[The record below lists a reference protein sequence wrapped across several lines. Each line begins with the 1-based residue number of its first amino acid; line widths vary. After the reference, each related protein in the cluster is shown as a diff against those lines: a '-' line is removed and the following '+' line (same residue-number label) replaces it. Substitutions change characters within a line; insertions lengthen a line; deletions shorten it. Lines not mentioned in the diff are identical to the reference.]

1 MKKIN
6 IKESL
11 LQIDKLTDC
20 KYDLTS
26 LYEACRLDE
35 KKKEKLVQYIDA
47 YDHEGMSKFL
57 QNEVG
62 GCMNESCTD
71 DLTDEELQNQL
82 GEGFVHMTDETT
94 CNPLVTGAT
103 LKVGDMVYDEETG
116 HKLKVLTIAPNSKYS
131 REIGFGDTVNQRTFS
146 QYVGNNSLWEI
157 AVEGDTAYETDDDI
171 EFEFHPA
178 EDLTANL
185 NKIDEGLFDLN
196 ESKSIKEGYRKDS
209 VDNTYEIG
217 DRVAQ
222 RWTDEFN
229 VGTVV
234 DIKEEEG
241 TQYKVEWDY
250 SEGPN
255 VEWLYGTDI
264 SLWIEEENIDE
275 SKSIKKGV
283 EYVKWV
289 QLPDGEWKMWGS
301 NDGPELDPDF
311 LDRARKQNNIEYKD
325 AKVVKN
331 GESPE
336 GIMDEGLW
344 DDIKKVGKAVGSS
357 IKNDTPIG
365 RGLTQVARGIK
376 NDVKSAVKASGLD
389 KVGKAAKDAFKDTD
403 IYKGYQADK
412 GASVAAKAITDQK
425 GNMRHPDNLS
435 KYIVRMKDKYP
446 MLDYNSSN
454 SRITQEIKKVCDE
467 KGWDFEQV
475 LKKAGLKL
483 RESLNESVDRTSLEA
498 EIRSTVNVLLDDEYM
513 PVVEVKDENDF
524 IKIEVRAEVDYDM
537 LTELSNKLD
546 VVVQKYDS
554 SAYFEPVTSGII
566 NAFVE
571 KEPRSNEVDFETAD
585 YWSNRFADCV
595 NIEELRSLYRREYMK
610 AREDMSMATTDVIWE
625 VVKDMMQKLDEE
637 YTPMVEA
644 MMNLYEEVGS
654 TFKSLVD
661 DSDLQILET
670 NIVPGTNS
678 FKAEYISGD
687 SEGRVYNF
695 IEADKAGY
703 DYVASKGCDPDDLPT
718 EVFKGKEVRE
728 GAYFITEND
737 FEEFPKPNPVNEGLL
752 DQTWHDVY
760 KKFLDIVDSK
770 YNGTNVDELNNEI
783 ESLYASHKGEPAWDG
798 AYRRWHEYDDEYD
811 AEGNNIHEDMEDKW
825 PWLKVY
831 PQLEKAAQSV
841 YISYNW
847 DPDTSLE
854 DTAKM
859 DAEAAKVVKALVDEH
874 KGEAD
879 WEEAYRRLLDTAP
892 ELELK
897 ESVDDDL
904 GDDDLLE
911 IFLQD
916 IAQAHGLFNYKDIM
930 NANLTSE
937 DVKKLSN
944 LRRKYMEETEYS
956 DDDVEINLELIAREI
971 ANIIHH
977 EGKLEQYG
985 RDKVDKSKSI
995 KESDEDDFEED
1006 SYNKKEVIS
1015 WLEDYST
1022 AYEDITDFFGS
1033 ADLSEINLESIL
1045 GWIEDHDELYD
1056 DFLRFFEMDDE
1067 SLTEATP
1074 VGYEGIPLQS
1084 LADAFKVEGPSHR
1097 EASAP
1102 EFNPLA
1108 FNEANIPD
1116 NMRYKTFNA
1125 DLAKDTIMVSW
1136 VTQEEFSSEDAKVF
1150 EEELIRF
1157 FKAIADHIGYKASFK
1172 VEYDVRC
1179 RESDD
1184 SFALNTVTI
1193 NSDQLTEAWTDCYKE
1208 LEGSSDDGEMEEA
1221 LRTEDDWEYCPNC
1234 SERALKGTGDSTA
1247 VCDKCGAE
1255 FSIVHM
1261 PNNKLKILPSNESL
1275 TEADYEKFEI
1285 IPDNRPSKRYIGGK
1299 EVPYKDW
1306 DDAKAHFKDDYH
1318 ITDYADELR
1327 QFIKS
1332 EGAHFTVEE
1341 TTDGRLAIEIDNGDW
1356 KHDHIYVDSL
1366 VQTFFNNK
1374 GLWVSVEQDTT
1385 EEAEDDCYSAIHYY
1399 DLDSFTLEERPIEE
1413 SLNESN
1419 IEKYIITAKEGDTLL
1434 YYNDSDDSFNTDINL
1449 ATQYAEKEVAQD
1461 DYNMVKERYPSA
1473 TIQSIYNL
1481 PLLNKES
1488 MNEDLTIPTKA
1499 IVNAQ
1504 SLETSKERREAL
1516 ADIFYKASKGDSFTY
1531 GGVIFTKTED
1541 APGAIWKVT
1550 GGNSSQNGF
1559 MDAYFG
1565 DDLVKTL
1572 ANKQFIGCDNPEDLE
1587 ESAASRIDPE
1597 VKGLLDKARQNKD
1610 SEEGFKAYYEAE
1622 KVALAKGILNNSEIY
1637 DELADVASGMS
1648 KDLDAYCNKRA
1659 KEDNKPELIS
1669 ESVNDDLETD
1679 LKNST
1684 KNFSNRQGTVKYTS
1698 KEDMEAAMT
1707 ILKKHYEHVK
1717 ELEDKEFYCVNYKGL
1732 LNESLEEA
1740 LEGPVNDWYTNEYP
1754 DDEIGIEQLDGISF
1768 EDVRKD
1774 QEILSHCDTQVRERV
1789 ATALKAD
1796 SNNRRYLARGGFYG
1810 MPESVQETLEPES
1823 EDIPWDYETM
1833 EKELKIATNNFTA
1846 KGDRFNLGFQK
1857 EVDDAID
1864 ILKRYYRNVEA
1875 KPQDSTW
1882 TTIIYHDPIG
1892 EE

>member
-26 LYEACRLDE
+26 LYESCRLDE
-35 KKKEKLVQYIDA
+35 KKKEQLVKYIDA
-47 YDHEGMSKFL
+47 YDHEGMSRFL

-62 GCMNESCTD
+62 GCMTENCGD
-71 DLTDEELQNQL
+71 DLTDKELQEEL

-94 CNPLVTGAT
+94 YNPLVTGET
-103 LKVGDMVYDEETG
+103 LKIGDMVYDEETG
-116 HKLKVLTIAPNSKYS
+116 HKLKVLTIASNSKYS

-146 QYVGNNSLWEI
+146 QYVGNNSLWEL
-157 AVEGDTAYETDDDI
+157 AVEGDTAYETADDI
-171 EFEFHPA
+171 EFEFHPR
-178 EDLTANL
+178 EDLTADL
-185 NKIDEGLFDLN
+185 NKIDEGL
-196 ESKSIKEGYRKDS
+196 
-209 VDNTYEIG
+209 
-217 DRVAQ
+217 
-222 RWTDEFN
+222 
-229 VGTVV
+229 
-234 DIKEEEG
+234 
-241 TQYKVEWDY
+241 
-250 SEGPN
+250 
-255 VEWLYGTDI
+255 
-264 SLWIEEENIDE
+264 
-275 SKSIKKGV
+275 
-283 EYVKWV
+283 
-289 QLPDGEWKMWGS
+289 
-301 NDGPELDPDF
+301 
-311 LDRARKQNNIEYKD
+311 
-325 AKVVKN
+325 
-331 GESPE
+331 
-336 GIMDEGLW
+336 W
-344 DDIKKVGKAVGSS
+344 DDVKKVGKAVGSA

-376 NDVKSAVKASGLD
+376 NDLKTAAKATGLD

-403 IYKGYQADK
+403 LYKGYQADK
-412 GASVAAKAITDQK
+412 GASVAAQTITKQK
-425 GNMRHPDNLS
+425 DKMRHPDNLS

-446 MLDYNSSN
+446 MLDYTSSN
-454 SRITQEIKKVCDE
+454 SRITQEIKKVCNE

-483 RESLNESVDRTSLEA
+483 REALNESVDKTSLEA
-498 EIRSTVNVLLDDEYM
+498 EIRSTVAALLDDDYM
-513 PVVEVKDENDF
+513 PVVEVSEEDGY
-524 IKIEVRAEVDYDM
+524 IKVEVRAEVDYDM

-546 VVVQKYDS
+546 VIVQKYDP
-554 SAYFEPVTSGII
+554 SAYFEPVTAGII

-571 KEPRSNEVDFETAD
+571 KEPRSNEVDFDAAD
-585 YWSNRFADCV
+585 YWGQRFSDCI
-595 NIEELRSLYRREYMK
+595 NLEELRALYREYMK
-610 AREDMSMATTDVIWE
+610 AREDMTMATTDVIWE

-637 YTPMVEA
+637 YAPMVEA
-644 MMNLYEEVGS
+644 MMNLYEEVSS

-670 NIVPGTNS
+670 DIVPGTNS

-703 DYVASKGCDPDDLPT
+703 DYVVSKGCDPDDLPT
-718 EVFKGKEVRE
+718 EVFKGEEVRE

-752 DQTWHDVY
+752 DQIGEESFIFDPDEWNGGWENLDDNFGEEELTFTPERNDRDGRVNVTIRGPWRAINDFCSKYSDMFPHLYESATDKPLSWHDVY
-760 KKFLDIVDSK
+760 KKFLDVVDSK
-770 YNGTNVDELNNEI
+770 YNGTNADELNNEI

-811 AEGNNIHEDMEDKW
+811 AEGNNIHEDVEDKW

-847 DPDTSLE
+847 NPDTSLE

-897 ESVDDDL
+897 ESV
-904 GDDDLLE
+904 
-911 IFLQD
+911 
-916 IAQAHGLFNYKDIM
+916 
-930 NANLTSE
+930 
-937 DVKKLSN
+937 
-944 LRRKYMEETEYS
+944 
-956 DDDVEINLELIAREI
+956 
-971 ANIIHH
+971 
-977 EGKLEQYG
+977 
-985 RDKVDKSKSI
+985 
-995 KESDEDDFEED
+995 EDDFEED
-1006 SYNKKEVIS
+1006 NYNKQEVVS
-1015 WLEDYST
+1015 WLEDHST

-1033 ADLSEINLESIL
+1033 VDLSEIDLESIL

-1074 VGYEGIPLQS
+1074 AGYEGIPLQS

-1097 EASAP
+1097 GAPAP

-1116 NMRYKTFNA
+1116 NMRYKTFTA

-1193 NSDQLTEAWTDCYKE
+1193 NADQLTEAWTDCYKE
-1208 LEGSSDDGEMEEA
+1208 FEKIVNDNFPNEEAIESAVYELAMSHWPDPDWQKAYEKWLEGSPDEEEMEEA
-1221 LRTEDDWEYCPNC
+1221 LRTEDDWEYCPSC

-1385 EEAEDDCYSAIHYY
+1385 EEAEDDCYSATHYY

-1413 SLNESN
+1413 SLNESD
-1419 IEKYIITAKEGDTLL
+1419 IEKYIITAKEGNTPL

-1449 ATQYAEKEVAQD
+1449 ATQYSEKEVAQD

-1481 PLLNKES
+1481 PLLNKEG

-1516 ADIFYKASKGDSFTY
+1516 ADILYKASKGDSFTY
-1531 GGVIFTKTED
+1531 GGVVFNKTED

-1550 GGNSSQNGF
+1550 GGNGTQNGF

-1572 ANKQFIGCDNPEDLE
+1572 SNKQYIGCCNSEDLE
-1587 ESAASRIDPE
+1587 ESAYDINKYRNEEGKLCADKWYASQYPDDEVGIEQLNGYFMDDILKDRSKIDHCDTQ
-1597 VKGLLDKARQNKD
+1597 VRDRVYAQLDKYIPLSVD
-1610 SEEGFKAYYEAE
+1610 SPMYKEVNEDINDSDEVLIFKRNINLASDADEIQQLIYELSDG
-1622 KVALAKGILNNSEIY
+1622 VA
-1637 DELADVASGMS
+1637 
-1648 KDLDAYCNKRA
+1648 
-1659 KEDNKPELIS
+1659 EDNAQQAFNEN
-1669 ESVNDDLETD
+1669 ESNDLETLKSAVVTAIDVYLEDNEWLGESINNDLEAD

-1698 KEDMEAAMT
+1698 KEDMEAAMA

-1732 LNESLEEA
+1732 LN
-1740 LEGPVNDWYTNEYP
+1740 
-1754 DDEIGIEQLDGISF
+1754 
-1768 EDVRKD
+1768 
-1774 QEILSHCDTQVRERV
+1774 
-1789 ATALKAD
+1789 
-1796 SNNRRYLARGGFYG
+1796 
-1810 MPESVQETLEPES
+1810 ETLEPES